1 MEILPPNVTPF
12 TLDGWPVGAL
22 DQSTMVELRKLAD
35 QTGWTIAG
43 IMREMTEEYVARRK
57 AEKEL
62 DRKIITFPTPNA
74 HRRSPSA

>member
-1 MEILPPNVTPF
+1 MKTLPRNVTPF
-12 TLDGWPVGAL
+12 TLDGWPVDAL

-35 QTGWTIAG
+35 QTGWTITRV
-43 IMREMTEEYVARRK
+43 MHEVTEEYVARRK

-62 DRKIITFPTPNA
+62 DTKIIQFPTPNA